1 MNEQLL
7 QVVRL
12 DWKSY
17 DGFEDYN
24 GWTNRETWA
33 VKLWYGDDETL
44 HGIVQIELQPYLN
57 QLKESDSDVDDVL
70 FAVTNHLQYIYEEYI
85 AFPVVGSAPS
95 LLTLVY
101 ERPILQNARMMLSD
115 MGSKWRIQWREIAE
129 HYVSDAIEELENE
142 NT

>member
-1 MNEQLL
+1 MSSQKEKEL
-7 QVVRL
+7 VRL

-17 DGFEDYN
+17 DDFEDYN

-44 HGIVQIELQPYLN
+44 HGIVKMELQPYLN
-57 QLKESDSDVDDVL
+57 ELKESDSDVNDVL

-85 AFPVVGSAPS
+85 AFPI
-95 LLTLVY
+95 LTLEY

>member
-1 MNEQLL
+1 MSSQKEKEL
-7 QVVRL
+7 VRL

-17 DGFEDYN
+17 DDFEDYN

-33 VKLWYGDDETL
+33 VKVWYGDDETL
-44 HGIVQIELQPYLN
+44 HGIVKMELQPYLN
-57 QLKESDSDVDDVL
+57 ELKEPDSDVNVVL

-85 AFPVVGSAPS
+85 AFPI
-95 LLTLVY
+95 LTLEY

-129 HYVSDAIEELENE
+129 HYVGDFLEEQARENQ
-142 NT
+142 